1 MTSLDQERYLKLKKY
16 SARLSSKPGV
26 YCMLNENGKVIYV
39 GKAKNLKKRV
49 SSYFGKTTHLPKTQA
64 VLAATGSIAVTI
76 TRTEREALI
85 LENSLIKE
93 YKPRFNVLLKDGKSY
108 PFIEVTIKDNFPRFS
123 FHRGRKNRSR
133 AEYFGPYPNVN
144 AVRDTLSQLQKI
156 FRLRNCEDSFY
167 SNRSR
172 PCLQHQI
179 KRCSA
184 PCVGL
189 IQEDDY
195 AFDVSQ
201 AMEYL
206 KGNNQHV
213 FDEFLKKMDQAS
225 SAREYEKAAFYRN
238 QISSL
243 KVIQAHQFADGKRP
257 INLDAVALAQKSG
270 IFCVAV
276 LFVRGG
282 RILGSR
288 NFYPAKTKYASESE
302 VLESFLMQYYL
313 EQDPPN
319 EIIID
324 RKIDHSKAI
333 QEALSEGMNHKVKVK
348 ENVRTE
354 RKRWLEIATTN
365 AEESLSMKLAT
376 KATTEAQLFSLTDF
390 LQLDGVIT
398 KVECFDISHTTGDK
412 CIAACVVF
420 CRDGFDKKQ
429 YRRFNISGITPGD
442 DYAAI
447 GQAVTRHYA
456 RAVEEAKKPP
466 DLVVID
472 GGKGQLRIAKECLNE
487 LGLTKVPVVGIA
499 KGLGRKSGE
508 EKIFLN
514 LLKQPLA
521 KERHSPAMYLL
532 QVVRDE
538 AHRFAITGHR
548 ARKRK
553 TLLQSD
559 LEAIE
564 GIGPAK
570 KKNLIRQFG
579 GIQEVKRASIE
590 DLLTINGI
598 NKALA
603 RRIYTFFNAG

>member
-64 VLAATGSIAVTI
+64 VLAATASIAVTI

-93 YKPRFNVLLKDGKSY
+93 HKPRFNVLLKDGKSY
-108 PFIEVTIKDNFPRFS
+108 PYIEVTVKDNFPRFS
-123 FHRGRKNRSR
+123 FHRGRKNRDR

-167 SNRSR
+167 NNRSR

-189 IQEDDY
+189 IQEEDY

-201 AMEYL
+201 AVEYL

-225 SAREYEKAAFYRN
+225 NEREYEKAAFYRN

-257 INLDAVALAQKSG
+257 IDLDAVAITQESD

-288 NFYPAKTKYASESE
+288 NFYPAKTKFASKTE

-313 EQDPPN
+313 ERDPPS
-319 EIIID
+319 EIVMNS
-324 RKIDHSKAI
+324 KIDHSKAI
-333 QEALSEGMNHKVKVK
+333 QEALSEGMSHKVKIK
-348 ENVRTE
+348 INVRKD
-354 RKRWLEIATTN
+354 RRQWLEIAITN
-365 AEESLSMKLAT
+365 AEESLSMKLST
-376 KATTEAQLFSLTDF
+376 KATTQAQLFSLTDF
-390 LQLDGVIT
+390 LQLDDVIT

-412 CIAACVVF
+412 CIAACVTLSQ
-420 CRDGFDKKQ
+420 DGFDKNQ

-447 GQAVTRHYA
+447 GQAVRRHYS
-456 RAVEEAKKPP
+456 RAVEEGKKLP
-466 DLVVID
+466 DVVVID
-472 GGKGQLRIAKECLNE
+472 GGKGQLRIAKECMNK
-487 LGLTKVPVVGIA
+487 LGLSNIPVIGIA

-514 LLKQPLA
+514 LQKQPLA
-521 KERHSPAMYLL
+521 KEQRSPAIYLL

-548 ARKRK
+548 AKKRK
-553 TLLQSD
+553 TLLKSD
-559 LEAIE
+559 LESIE

-570 KKNLIRQFG
+570 KKKLIRLFG
-579 GIQEVKRASIE
+579 GIQEVQRASI
-590 DLLTINGI
+590 DDWLTIDVI

-603 RRIYTFFNAG
+603 QRFYIFFNAG

>member
-1 MTSLDQERYLKLKKY
+1 
-16 SARLSSKPGV
+16 
-26 YCMLNENGKVIYV
+26 MLNENGKIIYV

-64 VLAATGSIAVTI
+64 VLTATSSIEVTI

-85 LENSLIKE
+85 LENNLIKE
-93 YKPRFNVLLKDGKSY
+93 HKPRFNVLLKDGKSY
-108 PFIEVTIKDNFPRFS
+108 PYIEVTVKDNFPRFS
-123 FHRGRKNRSR
+123 FHRGNKNRDR

-167 SNRSR
+167 KNRSR

-179 KRCSA
+179 KRCSG

-189 IQEDDY
+189 VEQEEY

-201 AMEYL
+201 ALEYL

-225 SAREYEKAAFYRN
+225 SEQEYEKAAFYRN

-243 KVIQAHQFADGKRP
+243 KVIQAHQFADGKRK
-257 INLDAVALAQKSG
+257 IDLDAIAITQESD

-288 NFYPAKTKYASESE
+288 SFYPAKTKFASKSE
-302 VLESFLMQYYL
+302 VLESFIMQYYL
-313 EQDPPN
+313 DKDPPSELILGSRIN
-319 EIIID
+319 N
-324 RKIDHSKAI
+324 KKVI
-333 QEALSEGMNHKVKVK
+333 QEVLSERMSHIVAIKV
-348 ENVRTE
+348 NVRKD
-354 RKRWLEIATTN
+354 RKRWLEIAVTN
-365 AEESLSMKLAT
+365 AQESLSMKLST
-376 KATTEAQLFSLTDF
+376 KATIEAQLFSLTNF
-390 LQLDGVIT
+390 LQLDDVVK
-398 KVECFDISHTTGDK
+398 KVDCFDISHTTGDK
-412 CIAACVVF
+412 CIAACVALNQ
-420 CRDGFDKKQ
+420 DGFDKKE

-447 GQAVTRHYA
+447 GQAVRRHYS
-456 RAVEEAKKPP
+456 RLVEKGRPLA
-466 DLVVID
+466 DVVVID
-472 GGKGQLRIAKECLNE
+472 GGKGQLRIAKEILSE
-487 LGLTKVPVVGIA
+487 LGLCDIPVIGIA
-499 KGLGRKSGE
+499 KGLRRKSGE

-514 LLKQPLA
+514 FQKKPLA
-521 KERHSPAMYLL
+521 KSQYSSAMYLL
-532 QVVRDE
+532 QLVRDE

-548 ARKRK
+548 AKKRK
-553 TLLQSD
+553 TLLKSD
-559 LEAIE
+559 LESIE
-564 GIGPAK
+564 GIGPVK

-579 GIQEVKRASIE
+579 GIQEVQRASIE
-590 DLLTINGI
+590 DLLTIDGI
-598 NKALA
+598 NKGLA
-603 RRIYTFFNAG
+603 ERIYNFFNAG

>member
-1 MTSLDQERYLKLKKY
+1 MTSLDRERYLKLKKY
-16 SARLSSKPGV
+16 SARLSPKAGV
-26 YCMLNENGKVIYV
+26 YCMLNENGKVIYI

-49 SSYFGKTTHLPKTQA
+49 SSYFGKTTHLPKTKA

-85 LENSLIKE
+85 LENNLIKE
-93 YKPRFNVLLKDGKSY
+93 HKPRFNVLLKDGKSY
-108 PFIEVTIKDNFPRFS
+108 PYIEVTVMDNFPRFS
-123 FHRGRKNRSR
+123 FHRGKKNKDR

-144 AVRDTLSQLQKI
+144 AVRDTLSQLQKV

-167 SNRSR
+167 NNRSR

-189 IQEDDY
+189 VKEEDY

-201 AMEYL
+201 AVEYL

-213 FDEFLKKMDQAS
+213 FDGFLKKMDQAS
-225 SAREYEKAAFYRN
+225 SEREYEKAAFYRN

-243 KVIQAHQFADGKRP
+243 KVIQSHQFADGKRP
-257 INLDAVALAQKSG
+257 VDLDAVAITQESD

-288 NFYPAKTKYASESE
+288 NFYPAKTKFASKSE

-313 EQDPPN
+313 EKDLPS
-319 EIIID
+319 EIIMD
-324 RKIDHSKAI
+324 SKIDHLKAI
-333 QEALSEGMNHKVKVK
+333 QEALSEGISRKVKIKV
-348 ENVRTE
+348 NVRKD
-354 RKRWLEIATTN
+354 RKRWLEIAVTN
-365 AEESLSMKLAT
+365 AQESLSMKLST
-376 KATTEAQLFSLTDF
+376 KATTQAQLFSLTDF
-390 LQLDGVIT
+390 LQLDDVIT

-412 CIAACVVF
+412 CIAACIVLNQ
-420 CRDGFDKKQ
+420 DGFDKKQ

-447 GQAVTRHYA
+447 GQAVSRHYS
-456 RAVEEAKKPP
+456 RAIKEGKKLP
-466 DLVVID
+466 DVVVID
-472 GGKGQLRIAKECLNE
+472 GGKGQLRITKECLNE
-487 LGLTKVPVVGIA
+487 LGLSNIPIIGIA
-499 KGLGRKSGE
+499 KGSKRKRGK

-514 LLKQPLA
+514 LQKQPLT
-521 KERHSPAMYLL
+521 KEQHSPAMYLL
-532 QVVRDE
+532 QIVRDE

-548 ARKRK
+548 AKKRK
-553 TLLQSD
+553 TLLKSD
-559 LEAIE
+559 LESIE
-564 GIGPAK
+564 GIGPEK

-579 GIQEVKRASIE
+579 GIQEVQRASIE
-590 DLLTINGI
+590 DLLTIAGI

-603 RRIYTFFNAG
+603 QRIYNFYNAE

>member
-1 MTSLDQERYLKLKKY
+1 MTSLDRERLLQLKKY
-16 SARLSSKPGV
+16 SRRLSSKAGV

-49 SSYFGKTTHLPKTQA
+49 SSYFGKTTHLPKIQA
-64 VLAATGSIAVTI
+64 VLSATGSIEVTI

-85 LENSLIKE
+85 LENNLIKE
-93 YKPRFNVLLKDGKSY
+93 HKPRFNVLLKDGKSY
-108 PFIEVTIKDNFPRFS
+108 PYIEVTVKDNFPRFS
-123 FHRGRKNRSR
+123 FHRGKKNRER

-167 SNRSR
+167 NNRSR

-189 IQEDDY
+189 VEEKDY
-195 AFDVSQ
+195 AFDVNQ
-201 AMEYL
+201 AVEYL

-225 SAREYEKAAFYRN
+225 SEREYEKAAFYRN

-243 KVIQAHQFADGKRP
+243 KVIQAHQFADSKRQ
-257 INLDAVALAQKSG
+257 IDLDAVAITQEAD

-288 NFYPAKTKYASESE
+288 KFYPAKTKFASKSE
-302 VLESFLMQYYL
+302 VLESFLVQYYL
-313 EQDPPN
+313 DKDPPS
-319 EIIID
+319 EIVLD
-324 RKIDHSKAI
+324 SMIDHKKAI
-333 QEALSEGMNHKVKVK
+333 EEALSDGMNHKVAIKV
-348 ENVRTE
+348 NVRKD
-354 RKRWLEIATTN
+354 RKRWLEIAVTN
-365 AEESLSMKLAT
+365 AQESLSMKLST
-376 KATTEAQLFSLTDF
+376 KATTEAQLFSLTNF
-390 LQLDGVIT
+390 LQLDDVVT
-398 KVECFDISHTTGDK
+398 RVECFDISHTTGDK
-412 CIAACVVF
+412 CIAACVGLNQ
-420 CRDGFDKKQ
+420 DGFDKKQ

-447 GQAVTRHYA
+447 SQAVSRHYS
-456 RAVEEAKKPP
+456 RLIQDDKKLP
-466 DLVVID
+466 DVVVID
-472 GGKGQLRIAKECLNE
+472 GGKGQLRVAKEILNE
-487 LGLTKVPVVGIA
+487 LGLSDIPVIGIA
-499 KGLGRKSGE
+499 KGLHRKPGE

-514 LLKQPLA
+514 LLNQPLA
-521 KERHSPAMYLL
+521 KAQHSPAMYLL

-548 ARKRK
+548 AKKRK
-553 TLLQSD
+553 TLLKSD
-559 LEAIE
+559 LESIE

-579 GIQEVKRASIE
+579 GIQEVQRASIE
-590 DLLTINGI
+590 DLLTIDGI
-598 NKALA
+598 NKSLA
-603 RRIYTFFNAG
+603 ERIYNFFNAG

>member
-108 PFIEVTIKDNFPRFS
+108 PFIEVTVKDNFPRFS

-243 KVIQAHQFADGKRP
+243 KAIQAHQFADGKRP
-257 INLDAVALAQKSG
+257 INLDAVALAQKS
-270 IFCVAV
+270 V
-276 LFVRGG
+276 
-282 RILGSR
+282 
-288 NFYPAKTKYASESE
+288 
-302 VLESFLMQYYL
+302 
-313 EQDPPN
+313 
-319 EIIID
+319 
-324 RKIDHSKAI
+324 
-333 QEALSEGMNHKVKVK
+333 
-348 ENVRTE
+348 
-354 RKRWLEIATTN
+354 
-365 AEESLSMKLAT
+365 
-376 KATTEAQLFSLTDF
+376 FS
-390 LQLDGVIT
+390 V
-398 KVECFDISHTTGDK
+398 
-412 CIAACVVF
+412 
-420 CRDGFDKKQ
+420 
-429 YRRFNISGITPGD
+429 
-442 DYAAI
+442 
-447 GQAVTRHYA
+447 
-456 RAVEEAKKPP
+456 
-466 DLVVID
+466 
-472 GGKGQLRIAKECLNE
+472 
-487 LGLTKVPVVGIA
+487 
-499 KGLGRKSGE
+499 
-508 EKIFLN
+508 
-514 LLKQPLA
+514 
-521 KERHSPAMYLL
+521 
-532 QVVRDE
+532 
-538 AHRFAITGHR
+538 
-548 ARKRK
+548 
-553 TLLQSD
+553 
-559 LEAIE
+559 
-564 GIGPAK
+564 
-570 KKNLIRQFG
+570 
-579 GIQEVKRASIE
+579 
-590 DLLTINGI
+590 
-598 NKALA
+598 
-603 RRIYTFFNAG
+603 

>member
-1 MTSLDQERYLKLKKY
+1 MTSLDRERYLKLKKY
-16 SARLSSKPGV
+16 SARLSPKAGV
-26 YCMLNENGKVIYV
+26 YCMLNENGKVIYI

-49 SSYFGKTTHLPKTQA
+49 SSYFGKTTHLPKTKA

-85 LENSLIKE
+85 LENNLIKE
-93 YKPRFNVLLKDGKSY
+93 HKPRFNVLLKDGKSY
-108 PFIEVTIKDNFPRFS
+108 PYIEVTVIDNFPRFS
-123 FHRGRKNRSR
+123 FHRGKKNKDR

-144 AVRDTLSQLQKI
+144 AVRDTLSQLQKV

-167 SNRSR
+167 NNRSR

-189 IQEDDY
+189 VKEEDY

-201 AMEYL
+201 AVEYL

-213 FDEFLKKMDQAS
+213 FDGFLKKMDQAS
-225 SAREYEKAAFYRN
+225 SEREYEKAAFYRN

-243 KVIQAHQFADGKRP
+243 KVIQSHQFADGKRP
-257 INLDAVALAQKSG
+257 VDLDAVAITQESD

-276 LFVRGG
+276 LFIRGG

-288 NFYPAKTKYASESE
+288 NFYPAKTKFASKSE

-313 EQDPPN
+313 EKDPPS
-319 EIIID
+319 EIIMD
-324 RKIDHSKAI
+324 SKIDHLKAI
-333 QEALSEGMNHKVKVK
+333 QEALSEGVSRKVKIKV
-348 ENVRTE
+348 NVRKD
-354 RKRWLEIATTN
+354 RKRWLEIAVTN
-365 AEESLSMKLAT
+365 AQESLSMKLST
-376 KATTEAQLFSLTDF
+376 KATTQAQLFSLTDF
-390 LQLDGVIT
+390 LQLDDVIT

-412 CIAACVVF
+412 CIAACIVLNQ
-420 CRDGFDKKQ
+420 DGFDKKQ

-447 GQAVTRHYA
+447 GQAVSRHYS
-456 RAVEEAKKPP
+456 RAIKDGKKLP
-466 DLVVID
+466 DVVVID
-472 GGKGQLRIAKECLNE
+472 GGKGQLRIAKKCLNE
-487 LGLTKVPVVGIA
+487 LGLSNIPIIGIA
-499 KGLGRKSGE
+499 KGSKRKHGK

-514 LLKQPLA
+514 LQKQPLA
-521 KERHSPAMYLL
+521 KEQHSPAMYLL
-532 QVVRDE
+532 QIVRDE

-548 ARKRK
+548 AKKRK
-553 TLLQSD
+553 TLLKSD
-559 LEAIE
+559 LESIE
-564 GIGPAK
+564 GIGPEK

-579 GIQEVKRASIE
+579 GIQEVQRASIE
-590 DLLTINGI
+590 DLLTIAGI

-603 RRIYTFFNAG
+603 QRIYNFYNAE